1 MNEHV
6 ARNIPNVMTALGCSV
21 TAALLTYWFPNT
33 FNEICLCIVLTLLLC
48 QLVFTAYLII
58 HTRRRK

>member
-6 ARNIPNVMTALGCSV
+6 ARNIPNIMTTLGCSM
-21 TAALLTYWFPNT
+21 TAALLTYWFPST
-33 FNEICLCIVLTLLLC
+33 FNKICLCIMLALMLC

>member
-1 MNEHV
+1 M
-6 ARNIPNVMTALGCSV
+6 ARFRSRIKSRIPSRGV
-21 TAALLTYWFPNT
+21 TLV
-33 FNEICLCIVLTLLLC
+33 ELCVVLALLLC